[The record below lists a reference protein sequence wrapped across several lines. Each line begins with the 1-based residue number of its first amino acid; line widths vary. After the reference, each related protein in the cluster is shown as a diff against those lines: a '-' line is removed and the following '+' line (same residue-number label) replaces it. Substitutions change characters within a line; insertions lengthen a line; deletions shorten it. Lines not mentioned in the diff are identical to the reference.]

1 MLAAS
6 EAPGYRTGIRVSGKP
21 RGHKLQILSPLS
33 TQRIC
38 WVIIHL
44 KGKKELVEA
53 VVVVAVA
60 GGWGDGGGG
69 GGGGRIEREGREG
82 DRG

>member
-21 RGHKLQILSPLS
+21 RGPKLQILSPVS

-53 VVVVAVA
+53 VVVAV
-60 GGWGDGGGG
+60 GVVGWGVGGQ
-69 GGGGRIEREGREG
+69 IEREGREG